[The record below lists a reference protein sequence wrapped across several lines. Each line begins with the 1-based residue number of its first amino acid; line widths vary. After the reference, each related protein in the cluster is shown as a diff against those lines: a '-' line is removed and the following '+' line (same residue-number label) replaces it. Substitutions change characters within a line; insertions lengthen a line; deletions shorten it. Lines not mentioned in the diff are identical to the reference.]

1 MSVLHLAVADNDVS
15 GWSLPKSAVVVASA
29 LDGDAVVTCVERAVF
44 DDNVLAGFRIAAVAV
59 GTLVPYLHIVDGDAF

>member
-1 MSVLHLAVADNDVS
+1 MSVLHLAITDDDVS
-15 GWSLPKSAVVVASA
+15 GWSLPKTPVVVASA
-29 LDGDAVVTCVERAVF
+29 LDGDAVVTGVERAVF